1 MPLALLARILPS
13 SLQNVLWFQAI
24 EGLSQKLS
32 AVNLKVSKF
41 QIKNV

>member
-13 SLQNVLWFQAI
+13 GLQNALWFQAI

-32 AVNLKVSKF
+32 AVNLKLSKF
-41 QIKNV
+41 QTFR